1 LSSGTSSI
9 EIRFRADDALDVL
22 RMRSAVEAF
31 FDEAADETSDVA
43 GALLVF
49 GELVANVVRHAPGAI
64 AVRIDWPIDGPVM
77 LYVDDCGPG
86 PSRAPE
92 QSEDPLRESGRGID
106 IVRALSRGVKIVAT
120 PTGGTHVSAELPL
133 GRRRR
138 ASV

>member
-1 LSSGTSSI
+1 MSSI
-9 EIRFRADDALDVL
+9 EIHFRADDALEVL

-31 FDEAADETSDVA
+31 FDEAADETSDVP

-77 LYVDDCGPG
+77 LYVDDAGPG
-86 PSRAPE
+86 PRPVPRHN
-92 QSEDPLRESGRGID
+92 EDPLRESGRGID
-106 IVRALSRGVKIVAT
+106 IVRALARHVKIAAA
-120 PTGGTHVSAELPL
+120 PSGGTHVSAELPL
-133 GRRRR
+133 GRRR